1 MKPSA
6 KAQTVSA
13 DAGAKH
19 TPIEAEPKTQTK
31 SRHPEPATEH
41 HQQRENESKHQR
53 ASEAYDDVPMVS
65 ADDS

>member
-1 MKPSA
+1 MKPCA

-19 TPIEAEPKTQTK
+19 TPNEAEPKTQSK
-31 SRHPEPATEH
+31 SRHPEPE